1 MAGKNAEEE
10 YLDKLLRNAME
21 QDASIENITD
31 NSIEDSIEQETEQDN
46 ESVNDDSV
54 VSEEEIQDLFSEIAV
69 ADELASELNE
79 SITDNE
85 IGDAEL
91 FENVSDASE
100 ATEDITEHFEETDV
114 PVSEDTEI
122 TMSEESEAPI
132 EGQVEHP
139 FEDNG
144 MDSDELMSNLENII
158 NNSPE
163 DEEDSQ
169 EDEDTDIENSAVEDA
184 KSEEEEID
192 AEALF
197 RQLQDNPY
205 ALDDIEDDA
214 AYEDGQ
220 VTALEEEAADSMNT
234 LDESAEEELSE
245 EDINDILNGNYDL
258 NDENQEDD
266 SEDMFLNGFD
276 EEFNLDDFVIE
287 EPEPK
292 AKKKSKKDKK
302 VKADKKKN
310 KPAKAD
316 KKKDKNKDKKK
327 SGLMAFFVEE
337 EENSDDKKDVNQM
350 MIDELY
356 KDKDSLDEE
365 PAAVD
370 DSKNAKQ
377 KKVKEKKTK
386 KVKEKKPKKVK
397 PEKPKAPENKKNLI
411 PIGSIFKT
419 VLFAGIVIAAIIVS
433 SNLIAY
439 NKSVKSANNLFAEG
453 RYRQA
458 YDKVNG
464 LKLKDKDIDIYNK
477 CRYVVGMMQA
487 IESYENCMTY
497 DDVAGGIDALIRAVG
512 RKGNLEEEY
521 AKYGIES
528 IIKVYYDK
536 ILEILS
542 VYDIS
547 EEDALSCFSM
557 QGTLEYNN
565 YLAKYRG
572 TENDSNN

>member
-234 LDESAEEELSE
+234 LDESAEEEL
-245 EDINDILNGNYDL
+245 
-258 NDENQEDD
+258 
-266 SEDMFLNGFD
+266 
-276 EEFNLDDFVIE
+276 
-287 EPEPK
+287 
-292 AKKKSKKDKK
+292 
-302 VKADKKKN
+302 
-310 KPAKAD
+310 
-316 KKKDKNKDKKK
+316 
-327 SGLMAFFVEE
+327 
-337 EENSDDKKDVNQM
+337 
-350 MIDELY
+350 
-356 KDKDSLDEE
+356 
-365 PAAVD
+365 
-370 DSKNAKQ
+370 
-377 KKVKEKKTK
+377 
-386 KVKEKKPKKVK
+386 
-397 PEKPKAPENKKNLI
+397 
-411 PIGSIFKT
+411 
-419 VLFAGIVIAAIIVS
+419 
-433 SNLIAY
+433 
-439 NKSVKSANNLFAEG
+439 
-453 RYRQA
+453 
-458 YDKVNG
+458 
-464 LKLKDKDIDIYNK
+464 
-477 CRYVVGMMQA
+477 
-487 IESYENCMTY
+487 
-497 DDVAGGIDALIRAVG
+497 
-512 RKGNLEEEY
+512 
-521 AKYGIES
+521 
-528 IIKVYYDK
+528 
-536 ILEILS
+536 
-542 VYDIS
+542 
-547 EEDALSCFSM
+547 
-557 QGTLEYNN
+557 
-565 YLAKYRG
+565 
-572 TENDSNN
+572 